1 MERGLTVPDPVELGD
16 RVGTEMKL
24 PGKRLSGKDLP
35 ADELSIGK
43 VARVELVIPGRV
55 LDAALGSAAP
65 GLVHHQEDPR
75 ELQKRDPFT
84 CGLRP
89 DLPCLIGSVRA
100 VL

>member
-1 MERGLTVPDPVELGD
+1 MECSLAVPDPVELGD

-35 ADELSIGK
+35 ADELAIGK
-43 VARVELVIPGRV
+43 VSRVELVIPCGV
-55 LDAALGSAAP
+55 LDSALGSAAP
-65 GLVHHQEDPR
+65 GLVHHQEDPG
-75 ELQKRDPFT
+75 ELRKRDPFT

-89 DLPCLIGSVRA
+89 ELPCLIGSVRA